1 MFITLYLGGY
11 NGPALLGMPL
21 ASHIFWLLAKF
32 LVLVVFIILL
42 RCVFPRLRM
51 DQMINLGWSYMTPL
65 ALLNLFIV
73 IAMKY
78 LGVF

>member
-1 MFITLYLGGY
+1 
-11 NGPALLGMPL
+11 
-21 ASHIFWLLAKF
+21 
-32 LVLVVFIILL
+32 
-42 RCVFPRLRM
+42 VFPRLRM